1 VSDQFCSGVSHLC
14 LLPLTS
20 PDGRR
25 HCPACQRYS
34 RTESALAFMCL
45 GMEIGLPVTQ
55 NALGH
60 LLGHVCDHGD
70 DPKNPATRIYRTA
83 ERQLFHTDSCDVV
96 RDASHIQCCS
106 PVPRSCPCACV
117 PRVLVARP
125 WVLSCATVVPV
136 CMCTT
141 RSCGTTMGALLCHGR
156 ARVHVYHAF
165 LWHDHGCFSDC
176 GCGCWSCAPT
186 RSHTLCH
193 YPSTSSRVWVNT
205 YPLTHSIYLPTRA
218 RARAHTH
225 THTHTHTHF
234 TCAHPG
240 GVALPSSCRTRW
252 CISNLVV
259 GRNT

>member
-1 VSDQFCSGVSHLC
+1 MVLSDQFCSGVSHLC

-20 PDGRR
+20 PEGRH

-125 WVLSCATVVPV
+125 WVRDASHIQCCSPVP
-136 CMCTT
+136 
-141 RSCGTTMGALLCHGR
+141 RSCPCACVPRVLV
-156 ARVHVYHAF
+156 ARPWVRDASHIQCCSPVPR
-165 LWHDHGCFSDC
+165 
-176 GCGCWSCAPT
+176 SCPCACVP
-186 RSHTLCH
+186 
-193 YPSTSSRVWVNT
+193 RVLVARPWV
-205 YPLTHSIYLPTRA
+205 L
-218 RARAHTH
+218 
-225 THTHTHTHF
+225 F
-234 TCAHPG
+234 
-240 GVALPSSCRTRW
+240 
-252 CISNLVV
+252 
-259 GRNT
+259 